1 MREKLLQFLA
11 SLQLLIGTFK
21 IQRRW
26 ILKSL
31 MIFIRIQL
39 SCSTSKVM
47 AIFSFFFW
55 VVNLSQS
62 LLLYKKSNFPS
73 LSTIIR
79 WTEPIYTL
87 ISPCMQ
93 HKVVLLAIKLW
104 VRIPGDSP
112 SALFNYLC
120 VNFQKCV
127 SVARTLR
134 FNFIKILCNE
144 F

>member
-1 MREKLLQFLA
+1 MRDKLLWA
-11 SLQLLIGTFK
+11 SSQLHCSYNRDFN

-26 ILKSL
+26 VLKSL

-39 SCSTSKVM
+39 SCSASKVERHV
-47 AIFSFFFW
+47 FSFFFW

-87 ISPCMQ
+87 ISHCMQ
-93 HKVVLLAIKLW
+93 HKVVLLAVKLW

-112 SALFNYLC
+112 SALFNYICASTFTNVLAQHFK
-120 VNFQKCV
+120 V
-127 SVARTLR
+127 
-134 FNFIKILCNE
+134 
-144 F
+144 